1 MSTHTLVQRPEVLL
15 PSVNLLPPEIAE
27 AARQKRVQVAM
38 GVAVVAAIGVV
49 GGLYLQA
56 HQAVNAANSQLAAA
70 QQQQTRLQAE
80 VASYREV
87 TQIDAQVS
95 AREALLTEAMGQ
107 EIQWS
112 TYLNDLSLKIP
123 ANVWLTNFSATEGSG
138 SAAASSTPSPIAG
151 AAATVG
157 SISFNGTA
165 MSHDDVA
172 TWLESLATEHG
183 FTDPYF
189 TNSTESKIG
198 TRQVVNF
205 SSTVQLTSDALS
217 GRYTQQ
223 AGN

>member
-27 AARQKRVQVAM
+27 AARQKRAQVAM
-38 GVAVVAAIGVV
+38 GLAVAAAVVVV
-49 GGLYLQA
+49 GGLYVQA
-56 HQAVNAANSQLAAA
+56 HQSVNAANNQLATA
-70 QQQQTRLQAE
+70 QQQQTRLQAQ

-123 ANVWLTNFSATEGSG
+123 ANVWLTNISATEGAGSG
-138 SAAASSTPSPIAG
+138 AASSPSSLAG

-157 SISFNGTA
+157 SISFTGNA
-165 MSHDDVA
+165 MTHDDVA

-183 FTDPYF
+183 FTNPYF